1 MAKDLSQT
9 LWHGVPRQNIPWFP
23 VIDSEKCI
31 GCELCY
37 ITCGREVYEITPDDR
52 HKAKTER
59 PYNCMVGCS
68 TCAMVCPT
76 QAITFPTR
84 EVVWKIEREYKIF
97 KEVRKEAEVKRS
109 KTTVTQERKE
119 ADKKLDGIATRAQVR
134 IAGTFGE
141 KQFLAK
147 LEGLIKSRPFDI
159 TDLQLSVPTVKGL
172 LEKTPAYMSFYITS
186 TQMEDVHSLVD
197 ELKEMVYAND
207 LTWVEATY
215 S

>member
-9 LWHGVPRQNIPWFP
+9 TWHGVPRENIPWFP
-23 VIDSEKCI
+23 VIDAEKCI

-37 ITCGREVYEITPDDR
+37 VTCGREVYEMTMDDR
-52 HKAKTER
+52 PKAKTER

-76 QAITFPTR
+76 QAITFPQR
-84 EVVWKIEREYKIF
+84 ETVWKIEREYKIF
-97 KEVRKEAEVKRS
+97 KEVRKEAQVKRS
-109 KTTVTQERKE
+109 KTIVENERRDAE
-119 ADKKLDGIATRAQVR
+119 KKLDGIATRAKIR

-147 LEGLIKSRPFDI
+147 LEDLIKSRPFDI
-159 TDLQLSVPTVKGL
+159 VDLHLTVPTVKGL
-172 LEKTPAYMSFYITS
+172 LEKTPAYMSFYVTS
-186 TQMEDVHSLVD
+186 IQMEDVHSLID
-197 ELKEMVYAND
+197 ELKEIVYANN
-207 LTWVEATY
+207 LTWVEAIY